1 MAAVIGENAF
11 RPADLSARYGGEEF
25 AIVMPETDHE
35 GPRKVVERLRDGVAR
50 LRLSHGAPGVGPPV
64 TLSIGIATQIPTEG
78 VCSEWPSGRPI
89 RRCMRQTFREGNR
102 VVFADKV
109 LATFARAGGERD
121 RQPAAG
127 SERDRTP
134 QTLIGA

>member
-89 RRCMRQTFREGNR
+89 RRCMRQTFREEPRGPCR
-102 VVFADKV
+102 RR
-109 LATFARAGGERD
+109 ARS
-121 RQPAAG
+121 AAG